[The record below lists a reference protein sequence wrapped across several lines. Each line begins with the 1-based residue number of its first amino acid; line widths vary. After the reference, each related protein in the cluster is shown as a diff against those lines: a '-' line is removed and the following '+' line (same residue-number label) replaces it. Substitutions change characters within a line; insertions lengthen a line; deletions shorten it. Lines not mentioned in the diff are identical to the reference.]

1 MIVKMQQLAKCGL
14 VLTLMLLGGL
24 FKAHAQNAEAGNDST
39 QVIHI
44 IQSDKLNVLTKDS
57 IQLNRFIGNAIFRQG
72 NTLFYCDSALIN
84 RKENILDAYGHIHIN
99 QADSIHIYGDYLH
112 YEGNTRMA
120 TLRDNAR
127 LTDGKVTLSGPEL
140 QYDMNARIGTYV
152 KGGKLVNGKS
162 VLTSQ
167 EGYYYAD
174 TKDVYFNYNVLLVDP
189 EYTLTTD
196 TLLYNTGTKIAT
208 LVAPTT
214 INDGKTVMYATS
226 GEYNTDTG
234 EGNFD
239 SRPTIEDSTAT
250 ITADRI
256 TMDKRTGLAFA
267 TGNMIYRD
275 TAQKMTLLS
284 NYGTVNQLEKTV
296 LATQHPLMILE
307 RDKDTLY
314 LAADT
319 LFSGV
324 LKRDTFTV
332 APVRTSTDSLTTP
345 STTDSLGIPPPDP
358 TELVPSDTSTFAK
371 KLKNALHPGD
381 NPKKLLPMMVAPPDS
396 AIAGLKSKAIA
407 VLKDTSSTLR
417 PDSIFLSKDSMVLA
431 LKDKAKALADSNKL
445 AVPAN
450 IVLSKDSINGIK
462 ARALTLVKDTS
473 ILETPLALNTDTT
486 STAKD
491 TTEIRYVRAWHNVRI
506 FSDSLQGVADSIY
519 YSSKDSIFRFYRN
532 PVLWANETQLS
543 GDTIF
548 LYTKNQK
555 ADKLLL
561 DQNGLLVKESDPG
574 LYNQIKGNQITGYFA
589 GQSLDWMHVDGNAE
603 IIYYVQ
609 DDDKYY
615 VSVNRTLSGII
626 NIYFRAGELNTISF
640 IKDPEGTMY
649 PFGQRPLDQMTLEN
663 FHWDIKRRPK
673 TKYELFGTAGEVKMK
688 EEPVKPKT
696 DDEF

>member
-1 MIVKMQQLAKCGL
+1 MILKMQQLAKCGL
-14 VLTLMLLGGL
+14 ILAGL
-24 FKAHAQNAEAGNDST
+24 FLGRLFPATAQDTQPAARDSNN
-39 QVIHI
+39 VIHI

-84 RKENILDAYGHIHIN
+84 RASNILDAYGHIHIN
-99 QADSIHIYGDYLH
+99 QADSIHIYGEYLH

-152 KGGKLVNGKS
+152 KGGKLVNGSS

-189 EYTLTTD
+189 EYTLSTD
-196 TLLYNTGTKIAT
+196 TLLYNTQTKIAT
-208 LVAPTT
+208 IVAPTT
-214 INDGKTVMYATS
+214 INDGKTVMYTTS
-226 GEYNTDTG
+226 GEYNTETG

-256 TMDKRTGLAFA
+256 TMDKRTGLAYA

-275 TAQKMTLLS
+275 TAQHMTLLS
-284 NYGTVNQLEKTV
+284 NYGTVDQIQKTV

-307 RDKDTLY
+307 REKDTLY
-314 LAADT
+314 LSADT

-324 LKRDTFTV
+324 LKRDTVTV
-332 APVRTSTDSLTTP
+332 APVNPSVATDSVLNV
-345 STTDSLGIPPPDP
+345 TDSVQAPLPDSTGELPADTSAFAQKLKHVLQPGDSSKVLQPVMVAPKDSAIITLKPKAIGI
-358 TELVPSDTSTFAK
+358 LSDTS
-371 KLKNALHPGD
+371 
-381 NPKKLLPMMVAPPDS
+381 
-396 AIAGLKSKAIA
+396 
-407 VLKDTSSTLR
+407 
-417 PDSIFLSKDSMVLA
+417 
-431 LKDKAKALADSNKL
+431 KALAILRDSTKSL
-445 AVPAN
+445 KPDS
-450 IVLSKDSINGIK
+450 IVLSKDSAVIGLK
-462 ARALTLVKDTS
+462 SKALTLAKDSLNAVPPALALQTDTSATKDTS
-473 ILETPLALNTDTT
+473 
-486 STAKD
+486 
-491 TTEIRYVRAWHNVRI
+491 EIRYIRAWHHVRI

-532 PVLWANETQLS
+532 PILWANETQLS

-548 LYTKNQK
+548 LYTKDQK

-561 DQNGLLVKESDPG
+561 DQNGLLVKESGPEM
-574 LYNQIKGNQITGYFA
+574 YNQIKGNQITGYFA

-603 IIYYVQ
+603 SIYYVQ
-609 DDDKYY
+609 DDDSAYI
-615 VSVNRTLSGII
+615 SVNRTLSGVI
-626 NIYFRAGELNTISF
+626 NIYFREGQLHQISF

-649 PFGQRPLDQMTLEN
+649 PFTQRPLDQMTLEN

-673 TKYELFGTAGEVKMK
+673 SKYELMGTVGEVKIK
-688 EEPVKPKT
+688 EETPVPKAE
-696 DDEF
+696 DEF

>member
-1 MIVKMQQLAKCGL
+1 MILKMQQLAKCGL
-14 VLTLMLLGGL
+14 ILAGL
-24 FKAHAQNAEAGNDST
+24 FLGRLFPATAQDTQPAARDSNN
-39 QVIHI
+39 VIHI

-84 RKENILDAYGHIHIN
+84 RASNILDAYGHIHIN
-99 QADSIHIYGDYLH
+99 QADSIHIYGEYLH

-152 KGGKLVNGKS
+152 KGGKLVNGSS

-189 EYTLTTD
+189 EYTLSTD
-196 TLLYNTGTKIAT
+196 TLLYNTQTKIAT
-208 LVAPTT
+208 IVAPTT
-214 INDGKTVMYATS
+214 INDGKTVMYTTS
-226 GEYNTDTG
+226 GEYNTETG

-256 TMDKRTGLAFA
+256 TMDKRTGLAYA

-275 TAQKMTLLS
+275 TAQHMTLLS
-284 NYGTVNQLEKTV
+284 NYGTVDQIQKTV

-307 RDKDTLY
+307 REKDTLY
-314 LAADT
+314 LSADT

-324 LKRDTFTV
+324 LKRDTVTV
-332 APVRTSTDSLTTP
+332 APVNPSVATDSVLNV
-345 STTDSLGIPPPDP
+345 TDSVQAPLPDSTGELPADTSAFARKLKHVLQPGDSSKVLQPVMVAPKDSAIITLKPKAIGI
-358 TELVPSDTSTFAK
+358 LSDTS
-371 KLKNALHPGD
+371 
-381 NPKKLLPMMVAPPDS
+381 
-396 AIAGLKSKAIA
+396 
-407 VLKDTSSTLR
+407 
-417 PDSIFLSKDSMVLA
+417 
-431 LKDKAKALADSNKL
+431 KALAILRDSTKSL
-445 AVPAN
+445 KPDS
-450 IVLSKDSINGIK
+450 IVLSKDSAVIGLK
-462 ARALTLVKDTS
+462 SKALTLAKDSLNAVPPALALQTDTSATKDTS
-473 ILETPLALNTDTT
+473 
-486 STAKD
+486 
-491 TTEIRYVRAWHNVRI
+491 EIRYIRAWHHVRI

-532 PVLWANETQLS
+532 PILWANETQLS
-543 GDTIF
+543 GDSIF

-561 DQNGLLVKESDPG
+561 DQNGLLVKESGPEM
-574 LYNQIKGNQITGYFA
+574 YNQIKGNQITGYFA

-603 IIYYVQ
+603 SIYYVQ
-609 DDDKYY
+609 DDDSAYI
-615 VSVNRTLSGII
+615 SVNRTLSGVI
-626 NIYFRAGELNTISF
+626 NIYFREGQLHHIAF

-649 PFGQRPLDQMTLEN
+649 PFTQRPLDQMTLEN

-673 TKYELFGTAGEVKMK
+673 SKYELMGTVGEVKIK
-688 EEPVKPKT
+688 EETPVPKAE
-696 DDEF
+696 DEF

>member
-1 MIVKMQQLAKCGL
+1 MQQLAKCGL
-14 VLTLMLLGGL
+14 ILAGL
-24 FKAHAQNAEAGNDST
+24 FLGRLFPATAQETQPAARDSNN
-39 QVIHI
+39 VIHI

-57 IQLNRFIGNAIFRQG
+57 VQLNRFIGNAIFRQG

-84 RKENILDAYGHIHIN
+84 RASNILDAYGHIHIN
-99 QADSIHIYGDYLH
+99 QADSIHIYGEYLH

-127 LTDGKVTLSGPEL
+127 LTDGKVTLTGPEL

-152 KGGKLVNGKS
+152 KGGKLVNGSS

-189 EYTLTTD
+189 EYTLSTD
-196 TLLYNTGTKIAT
+196 TLLYNTQSKIAT
-208 LVAPTT
+208 IVAPTT

-226 GEYNTDTG
+226 GEYNTETG
-234 EGNFD
+234 QGNFD

-250 ITADRI
+250 ITADNI
-256 TMDKRTGLAFA
+256 QMDKRTGLAYA

-275 TAQKMTLLS
+275 TAQHMTLLS
-284 NYGTVNQLEKTV
+284 NYGTVNQIEKTV

-307 RDKDTLY
+307 REKDTLY

-332 APVRTSTDSLTTP
+332 APVRTSTDSTISVD
-345 STTDSLGIPPPDP
+345 STSNVPDSLRKPLQDS
-358 TELVPSDTSTFAK
+358 TEVMPADTSAFAK
-371 KLKNALHPGD
+371 KLKNALAPGD
-381 NPKKLLPMMVAPPDS
+381 SGKLVPVMVAKDSALITLKPKAVGILSDTAKAMAILRDSTRALKPDS
-396 AIAGLKSKAIA
+396 
-407 VLKDTSSTLR
+407 
-417 PDSIFLSKDSMVLA
+417 
-431 LKDKAKALADSNKL
+431 
-445 AVPAN
+445 
-450 IVLSKDSINGIK
+450 IVLSKDSAVIGLKSK
-462 ARALTLVKDTS
+462 ALALTKDSLRSQPPALAMETDTSATKDTS
-473 ILETPLALNTDTT
+473 
-486 STAKD
+486 
-491 TTEIRYVRAWHNVRI
+491 EIRYIRAWHHVRI
-506 FSDSLQGVADSIY
+506 YSDSLQGVADSIY

-532 PVLWANETQLS
+532 PILWANETQLS

-561 DQNGLLVKESDPG
+561 DQNALLVKESDPQ
-574 LYNQIKGNQITGYFA
+574 LYNQIKGNQITGYFL
-589 GQSLDWMHVDGNAE
+589 GQALDWMHVDGNAE
-603 IIYYVQ
+603 SIYYVR
-609 DDDKYY
+609 DDDSAY

-626 NIYFRAGELNTISF
+626 NIYFREGQLHHISF

-649 PFGQRPLDQMTLEN
+649 PFTQRPLDQMQLEN
-663 FHWDIKRRPK
+663 FHWDIRRKPK
-673 TKYELFGTAGEVKMK
+673 SKYELMGTVSEAKIK
-688 EEPVKPKT
+688 EEEKPVPKAE
-696 DDEF
+696 DEF

>member
-1 MIVKMQQLAKCGL
+1 MILKMQQLAKCGL
-14 VLTLMLLGGL
+14 ILAGL
-24 FKAHAQNAEAGNDST
+24 FLGRLFPATAQDVKPAARDSNN
-39 QVIHI
+39 VIHI

-57 IQLNRFIGNAIFRQG
+57 VQLNRFIGNAIFRQG

-84 RKENILDAYGHIHIN
+84 RASNILDAYGHIHIN
-99 QADSIHIYGDYLH
+99 QADSIHIYGEYLH

-152 KGGKLVNGKS
+152 KGGKLVNGSS

-189 EYTLTTD
+189 EYTLSTD
-196 TLLYNTGTKIAT
+196 TLLYNTQTKIAT
-208 LVAPTT
+208 IVAPTT

-226 GEYNTDTG
+226 GEYNTETG
-234 EGNFD
+234 QGNFD

-250 ITADRI
+250 ITADNI
-256 TMDKRTGLAFA
+256 QMDKRTGLAYA

-275 TAQKMTLLS
+275 TAQHMTLLS
-284 NYGTVNQLEKTV
+284 NYGTVNQTEKTV

-307 RDKDTLY
+307 REKDTLY

-332 APVRTSTDSLTTP
+332 APVRTSTDSTISAD
-345 STTDSLGIPPPDP
+345 STSNVPDSLRKPLQDS
-358 TELVPSDTSTFAK
+358 TEVMPADTSAFTK
-371 KLKNALHPGD
+371 KLKNALAPGD
-381 NPKKLLPMMVAPPDS
+381 SSKLVPVMVAKDS
-396 AIAGLKSKAIA
+396 ALITLKPKAVGI
-407 VLKDTSSTLR
+407 LSDTAKAMAILRDSTR
-417 PDSIFLSKDSMVLA
+417 A
-431 LKDKAKALADSNKL
+431 LKADS
-445 AVPAN
+445 
-450 IVLSKDSINGIK
+450 IVLSKDSAVIGLK
-462 ARALTLVKDTS
+462 SRALALAKDSLRSQPPALAMETDTSATKDTS
-473 ILETPLALNTDTT
+473 
-486 STAKD
+486 
-491 TTEIRYVRAWHNVRI
+491 EIRYIRAWHHVRI
-506 FSDSLQGVADSIY
+506 YSDSLQGVADSIY

-532 PVLWANETQLS
+532 PILWASETQLS

-561 DQNGLLVKESDPG
+561 DQNALLVKESDPQ

-603 IIYYVQ
+603 SIYYVR
-609 DDDKYY
+609 DDDSAY

-626 NIYFRAGELNTISF
+626 NIYFREGELHHISF

-649 PFGQRPLDQMTLEN
+649 PFTQRPLDQMQLEN
-663 FHWDIKRRPK
+663 FHWDIRRKPK
-673 TKYELFGTAGEVKMK
+673 SKYELMGTVSEAKIK
-688 EEPVKPKT
+688 EEEKPVPKAE
-696 DDEF
+696 DEF

>member
-1 MIVKMQQLAKCGL
+1 MILKMQQLAKCGL
-14 VLTLMLLGGL
+14 ILAGL
-24 FKAHAQNAEAGNDST
+24 FLGRLFPATAQEVQPAAKDTNN
-39 QVIHI
+39 VIHI
-44 IQSDKLNVLTKDS
+44 IQSDKLNVITQKDS
-57 IQLNRFIGNAIFRQG
+57 TQLSRFIGNAIFRQG

-84 RKENILDAYGHIHIN
+84 RASNILDAYGHIHIN

-152 KGGKLVNGKS
+152 KGGKLVNGSS

-189 EYTLTTD
+189 EYTLSTD
-196 TLLYNTGTKIAT
+196 TLLYNTQTKIAT
-208 LVAPTT
+208 IVAPTT

-226 GEYNTDTG
+226 GEYNTETG

-256 TMDKRTGLAFA
+256 TMDKRTGFA
-267 TGNMIYRD
+267 YAVGNMIYRD
-275 TAQKMTLLS
+275 TAQHMTLLS
-284 NYGTVNQLEKTV
+284 NYGTVNQIEKTV

-307 RDKDTLY
+307 RENDTLY
-314 LAADT
+314 LTADT

-324 LKRDTFTV
+324 LKRDSFTV
-332 APVRTSTDSLTTP
+332 APVRASTDSL
-345 STTDSLGIPPPDP
+345 SNVTDSVNVTDSIQAPLPDSTDALP
-358 TELVPSDTSTFAK
+358 ADTSAFAK
-371 KLKNALHPGD
+371 KLKNVLQPGD
-381 NPKKLLPMMVAPPDS
+381 TSKALIPAMVVPKDS
-396 AIAGLKSKAIA
+396 AIIALRSRAIGVLSDTAKAMAILRDTTRALK
-407 VLKDTSSTLR
+407 
-417 PDSIFLSKDSMVLA
+417 PDS
-431 LKDKAKALADSNKL
+431 
-445 AVPAN
+445 
-450 IVLSKDSINGIK
+450 IVLSKDSAIIGLK
-462 ARALTLVKDTS
+462 SKALTLVNDSLNAPPALALQTDTSTTKDTS
-473 ILETPLALNTDTT
+473 
-486 STAKD
+486 
-491 TTEIRYVRAWHNVRI
+491 EIRYIRAWHHVRI
-506 FSDSLQGVADSIY
+506 YSDSLQGVADSIY

-555 ADKLLL
+555 ADRLLL
-561 DQNGLLVKESDPG
+561 DQNGLLVKESGPDM
-574 LYNQIKGNQITGYFA
+574 YNQIKGNQITGYFA
-589 GQSLDWMHVDGNAE
+589 GQAIDWMHVDGNAE
-603 IIYYVQ
+603 SIYYVQ
-609 DDDKYY
+609 DDDSAYI
-615 VSVNRTLSGII
+615 SVNRTLSGVI
-626 NIYFRAGELNTISF
+626 NIYFKEGQLYQIAF

-649 PFGQRPLDQMTLEN
+649 PFTQRPLDQMQLEN

-673 TKYELFGTAGEVKMK
+673 SKYELMGTVSEVKIK
-688 EEPVKPKT
+688 EQPAVPKAE
-696 DDEF
+696 DEF

>member
-1 MIVKMQQLAKCGL
+1 MQQLVKCGL
-14 VLTLMLLGGL
+14 ILTGL
-24 FKAHAQNAEAGNDST
+24 FLGRLFPATAQETQPAGRDSNN
-39 QVIHI
+39 VIHI

-57 IQLNRFIGNAIFRQG
+57 VQLNRFIGNAIFRQG

-84 RKENILDAYGHIHIN
+84 RASNILDAYGHIHIN
-99 QADSIHIYGDYLH
+99 QADSIHIYGEYLH

-152 KGGKLVNGKS
+152 KGGKLVNGSS

-189 EYTLTTD
+189 EYTLSTD
-196 TLLYNTGTKIAT
+196 TLLYNTQTKIAT
-208 LVAPTT
+208 IVAPTT

-226 GEYNTDTG
+226 GEYNTETG

-256 TMDKRTGLAFA
+256 TMDKRTGLAYA
-267 TGNMIYRD
+267 TGNMVYRD
-275 TAQKMTLLS
+275 TAQHMTLLS
-284 NYGTVNQLEKTV
+284 NYGTVNQTEKTI

-307 RDKDTLY
+307 REKDTLY

-332 APVRTSTDSLTTP
+332 APVRTSADSAVLADSTSNMPDSLRQP
-345 STTDSLGIPPPDP
+345 LSDST
-358 TELVPSDTSTFAK
+358 EALVADTSAFAK
-371 KLKNALHPGD
+371 KLKHALAPGD
-381 NPKKLLPMMVAPPDS
+381 SSKALVPAMVVPKDS
-396 AIAGLKSKAIA
+396 ALITLKPNA
-407 VLKDTSSTLR
+407 VGILKDTAKAMAILR
-417 PDSIFLSKDSMVLA
+417 DTTRA
-431 LKDKAKALADSNKL
+431 LKADS
-445 AVPAN
+445 
-450 IVLSKDSINGIK
+450 IVLSKDSAVIGLKSK
-462 ARALTLVKDTS
+462 ALALKDSLQQPPALALEADTSAAKDTS
-473 ILETPLALNTDTT
+473 
-486 STAKD
+486 
-491 TTEIRYVRAWHNVRI
+491 EIRYVRAWHHVRI
-506 FSDSLQGVADSIY
+506 YSDSLQGVADSIY

-561 DQNGLLVKESDPG
+561 DQNALLVKESDPQ

-589 GQSLDWMHVDGNAE
+589 GQALDWMHVDGNAE
-603 IIYYVQ
+603 SIYYVR
-609 DDDKYY
+609 DDDSAY

-626 NIYFRAGELNTISF
+626 NIYFREGELHSISF

-649 PFGQRPLDQMTLEN
+649 PFTQRPLDQMQLEN
-663 FHWDIKRRPK
+663 FHWDIRRRPK
-673 TKYELFGTAGEVKMK
+673 SKYELMGTMGDVKIK
-688 EEPVKPKT
+688 EEPPVQKT
-696 DDEF
+696 EDDF

>member
-1 MIVKMQQLAKCGL
+1 MILKMQQLAKCGL
-14 VLTLMLLGGL
+14 ILAGL
-24 FKAHAQNAEAGNDST
+24 FLGRLFPATAQDTQPAARDSNN
-39 QVIHI
+39 VIHI

-84 RKENILDAYGHIHIN
+84 RASNILDAYGHIHIN
-99 QADSIHIYGDYLH
+99 QADSIHIYGEYLH
-112 YEGNTRMA
+112 YEGNTKMA

-140 QYDMNARIGTYV
+140 LYDMNARIGTYV
-152 KGGKLVNGKS
+152 KGGKLVNGSS

-189 EYTLTTD
+189 EYTLSTD
-196 TLLYNTGTKIAT
+196 TLLYNTQTKIAT
-208 LVAPTT
+208 IVAPTT
-214 INDGKTVMYATS
+214 INDGKTVMYTTS
-226 GEYNTDTG
+226 GEYNTETG

-256 TMDKRTGLAFA
+256 TMDKRTGLAYA

-275 TAQKMTLLS
+275 TAQHMTLLS
-284 NYGTVNQLEKTV
+284 NYGTVNQIEKTV

-307 RDKDTLY
+307 REKDTLY
-314 LAADT
+314 LSADT

-332 APVRTSTDSLTTP
+332 APVNPSVATDSALNV
-345 STTDSLGIPPPDP
+345 TDSVQAPLPDSTGKLP
-358 TELVPSDTSTFAK
+358 ADTSAFAQKLKHVLQPGDTSKALLPVMVAPKDSALITLKPKAIGVISDTSKALAILRDSTKA
-371 KLKNALHPGD
+371 LK
-381 NPKKLLPMMVAPPDS
+381 PDS
-396 AIAGLKSKAIA
+396 IVLSRDSAVIGLKSKALTLA
-407 VLKDTSSTLR
+407 KDSLNAAPPALALPTDTSATKDTS
-417 PDSIFLSKDSMVLA
+417 
-431 LKDKAKALADSNKL
+431 
-445 AVPAN
+445 
-450 IVLSKDSINGIK
+450 
-462 ARALTLVKDTS
+462 
-473 ILETPLALNTDTT
+473 
-486 STAKD
+486 
-491 TTEIRYVRAWHNVRI
+491 EIRYIRAWHHVRI
-506 FSDSLQGVADSIY
+506 YSDSLQGVADSIY

-532 PVLWANETQLS
+532 PILWANETQLS

-548 LYTKNQK
+548 LYTKDQK

-561 DQNGLLVKESDPG
+561 DQNGLLVKESGPEM
-574 LYNQIKGNQITGYFA
+574 YNQIKGNQITGYFA

-603 IIYYVQ
+603 SIYYVQ
-609 DDDKYY
+609 DDDSAYI
-615 VSVNRTLSGII
+615 SVNRTLSGVI
-626 NIYFRAGELNTISF
+626 NIYFREGQLHHIAF

-649 PFGQRPLDQMTLEN
+649 PFTQRPLDQMTLEN

-673 TKYELFGTAGEVKMK
+673 SKYELMGTVGEVKIK
-688 EEPVKPKT
+688 EETPVPKAE
-696 DDEF
+696 DEF

>member
-1 MIVKMQQLAKCGL
+1 MILKTQQLVKCGL
-14 VLTLMLLGGL
+14 ILAGL
-24 FKAHAQNAEAGNDST
+24 FLGRLFPATAQEVQPAGKDSNN
-39 QVIHI
+39 VIHI

-57 IQLNRFIGNAIFRQG
+57 VQLNRFIGNAIFRQG

-84 RKENILDAYGHIHIN
+84 RASNILDAYGHIHIN
-99 QADSIHIYGDYLH
+99 QADSIHIYGEYLH

-127 LTDGKVTLSGPEL
+127 LTDGKVTLTGPEL

-152 KGGKLVNGKS
+152 KGGKLVNGSS

-189 EYTLTTD
+189 EYTLSTD
-196 TLLYNTGTKIAT
+196 TLLYNTQTKIAT
-208 LVAPTT
+208 IVAPTT

-226 GEYNTDTG
+226 GEYNTETG
-234 EGNFD
+234 QGNFD

-256 TMDKRTGLAFA
+256 TMDKRTGLAYA
-267 TGNMIYRD
+267 TGNMVYRD
-275 TAQKMTLLS
+275 TAQHMTLLS
-284 NYGTVNQLEKTV
+284 NYGTVNQTEKTI

-307 RDKDTLY
+307 REKDTLY

-324 LKRDTFTV
+324 LKKDSFSV
-332 APVRTSTDSLTTP
+332 APVRTSADNEE
-345 STTDSLGIPPPDP
+345 TTDSTSIVPDSLRKP
-358 TELVPSDTSTFAK
+358 LHDSTAAPLADTSAFAK
-371 KLKNALHPGD
+371 KLKNALAPGD
-381 NPKKLLPMMVAPPDS
+381 SSKLIPAMVVPKDS
-396 AIAGLKSKAIA
+396 ALITLKPNAIGVLRDTAKAMAI
-407 VLKDTSSTLR
+407 LRDSTR
-417 PDSIFLSKDSMVLA
+417 A
-431 LKDKAKALADSNKL
+431 LKADS
-445 AVPAN
+445 
-450 IVLSKDSINGIK
+450 IVLSKDSAVIGLKSK
-462 ARALTLVKDTS
+462 ALALTKDSLRPQAPALALETDTSATKDTS
-473 ILETPLALNTDTT
+473 
-486 STAKD
+486 
-491 TTEIRYVRAWHNVRI
+491 EIRYIRAWHHVRI
-506 FSDSLQGVADSIY
+506 YSDSLQGVADSIY

-561 DQNGLLVKESDPG
+561 DQNALLVKESDPQ

-589 GQSLDWMHVDGNAE
+589 GQALDWMHVDGNAE
-603 IIYYVQ
+603 SIYYVR
-609 DDDKYY
+609 DDDSAY

-626 NIYFRAGELNTISF
+626 NIYFREGQLHHISF

-649 PFGQRPLDQMTLEN
+649 PFTQRPLDQMQLEN
-663 FHWDIKRRPK
+663 FHWDIRRKPK
-673 TKYELFGTAGEVKMK
+673 SKYELMGTVGEAKIK
-688 EEPVKPKT
+688 EEPPVQKT
-696 DDEF
+696 EDEF

>member
-1 MIVKMQQLAKCGL
+1 MILKMQQLAKCGL
-14 VLTLMLLGGL
+14 ILAGL
-24 FKAHAQNAEAGNDST
+24 FLGRLFPATAQETQPAARDSNN
-39 QVIHI
+39 VIHI

-57 IQLNRFIGNAIFRQG
+57 VQLNRFIGNAIFRQG

-84 RKENILDAYGHIHIN
+84 RASNILDAYGHIHIN
-99 QADSIHIYGDYLH
+99 QADSIHIYGEYLH

-127 LTDGKVTLSGPEL
+127 LTDGKVTLTGPEL

-152 KGGKLVNGKS
+152 KGGKLVNGSS

-189 EYTLTTD
+189 EYTLSTD
-196 TLLYNTGTKIAT
+196 TLLYNTQSKIAT
-208 LVAPTT
+208 IVAPTT

-226 GEYNTDTG
+226 GEYNTETG
-234 EGNFD
+234 QGNFD

-250 ITADRI
+250 ITADNI
-256 TMDKRTGLAFA
+256 QMDKRTGLAYA

-275 TAQKMTLLS
+275 TAQHMTLLS
-284 NYGTVNQLEKTV
+284 NYGTVNQIEKTV

-307 RDKDTLY
+307 REKDTLY

-332 APVRTSTDSLTTP
+332 APVRTSTDSTISVD
-345 STTDSLGIPPPDP
+345 STSNVPDSLRKPLQDS
-358 TELVPSDTSTFAK
+358 TEVMPADTSAFAK
-371 KLKNALHPGD
+371 KLKNALAPGD
-381 NPKKLLPMMVAPPDS
+381 SGKLVPVMVAKDSALITLKPKAVGILSDTAKAMAILRDSTRALKPDS
-396 AIAGLKSKAIA
+396 
-407 VLKDTSSTLR
+407 
-417 PDSIFLSKDSMVLA
+417 
-431 LKDKAKALADSNKL
+431 
-445 AVPAN
+445 
-450 IVLSKDSINGIK
+450 IVLSKDSAVIGLKSK
-462 ARALTLVKDTS
+462 ALALTKDSLRSQPPALAMETDTSATKDTS
-473 ILETPLALNTDTT
+473 
-486 STAKD
+486 
-491 TTEIRYVRAWHNVRI
+491 EIRYIRAWHHVRI
-506 FSDSLQGVADSIY
+506 YSDSLQGVADSIY

-532 PVLWANETQLS
+532 PILWANETQLS

-561 DQNGLLVKESDPG
+561 DQNALLVKESDPQ
-574 LYNQIKGNQITGYFA
+574 LYNQIKGNQITGYFL
-589 GQSLDWMHVDGNAE
+589 GQALDWMHVDGNAE
-603 IIYYVQ
+603 SIYYVR
-609 DDDKYY
+609 DDDSAY

-626 NIYFRAGELNTISF
+626 NIYFREGQLHHISF

-649 PFGQRPLDQMTLEN
+649 PFTQRPLDQMQLEN
-663 FHWDIKRRPK
+663 FHWDIRRKPK
-673 TKYELFGTAGEVKMK
+673 SKYELMGTVSEAKIK
-688 EEPVKPKT
+688 EEEKPVPKAE
-696 DDEF
+696 DEF

>member
-1 MIVKMQQLAKCGL
+1 MQQLVKCGL
-14 VLTLMLLGGL
+14 ILTGL
-24 FKAHAQNAEAGNDST
+24 FLGRLFPATAQEAQPAGKDSNN
-39 QVIHI
+39 VIHI

-57 IQLNRFIGNAIFRQG
+57 VQLNRFIGNAIFRQG

-84 RKENILDAYGHIHIN
+84 RASNILDAYGHIHIN
-99 QADSIHIYGDYLH
+99 QADSIHIYGEYLH

-127 LTDGKVTLSGPEL
+127 LTDGKVTLTGPEL

-152 KGGKLVNGKS
+152 KGGKLVNGSS

-189 EYTLTTD
+189 EYTLSTD
-196 TLLYNTGTKIAT
+196 TLLYNTQTKIAT

-226 GEYNTDTG
+226 GEYNTETG
-234 EGNFD
+234 QGNFE

-256 TMDKRTGLAFA
+256 TMDKRTGLAYA
-267 TGNMIYRD
+267 TGNMVYRD
-275 TAQKMTLLS
+275 TAQHMTLLS
-284 NYGTVNQLEKTV
+284 NYGTVNQTEKTV

-307 RDKDTLY
+307 REKDTLY

-324 LKRDTFTV
+324 LKRDTFVV
-332 APVRTSTDSLTTP
+332 APVRTSTDSTLSAD
-345 STTDSLGIPPPDP
+345 STLNVPDSLRKPLNDS
-358 TELVPSDTSTFAK
+358 TEVLPADTSAFAK
-371 KLKNALHPGD
+371 KLKNALAPGD
-381 NPKKLLPMMVAPPDS
+381 SSKLIPAMVVPKDSALITLKPKAIGILSDTAKAMAILRDSTRALKPDS
-396 AIAGLKSKAIA
+396 
-407 VLKDTSSTLR
+407 
-417 PDSIFLSKDSMVLA
+417 
-431 LKDKAKALADSNKL
+431 
-445 AVPAN
+445 
-450 IVLSKDSINGIK
+450 IVLSKDSAVIGLK
-462 ARALTLVKDTS
+462 SKVLALAKDSAHIQPPALALQTDTSATKDTS
-473 ILETPLALNTDTT
+473 
-486 STAKD
+486 
-491 TTEIRYVRAWHNVRI
+491 EIRYIRAWHHVRI
-506 FSDSLQGVADSIY
+506 YSDSLQGVADSIY

-532 PVLWANETQLS
+532 PILWANETQLS

-561 DQNGLLVKESDPG
+561 DQNALLVKESDPE
-574 LYNQIKGNQITGYFA
+574 LYNQIKGNQITGYFT
-589 GQSLDWMHVDGNAE
+589 GQAIDWMHVDGNAE
-603 IIYYVQ
+603 SIYYVR
-609 DDDKYY
+609 DDDSAY

-626 NIYFRAGELNTISF
+626 NIYFREGQLHHISF

-649 PFGQRPLDQMTLEN
+649 PFTQRPLDQMQLEN

-673 TKYELFGTAGEVKMK
+673 SKYELMGTVGEVKIK
-688 EEPVKPKT
+688 EEPPAPKAE
-696 DDEF
+696 DEF

>member
-1 MIVKMQQLAKCGL
+1 MILKMQQLAKCGL
-14 VLTLMLLGGL
+14 ILAGL
-24 FKAHAQNAEAGNDST
+24 FLGRLFPATAQDTQPAARDSNN
-39 QVIHI
+39 VIHI

-84 RKENILDAYGHIHIN
+84 RASNILDAYGHIHIN
-99 QADSIHIYGDYLH
+99 QADSIHIYGEYLH

-152 KGGKLVNGKS
+152 KGGKLVNGSS

-189 EYTLTTD
+189 EYTLSTD
-196 TLLYNTGTKIAT
+196 TLLYNTQTKIAT
-208 LVAPTT
+208 IVAPTT
-214 INDGKTVMYATS
+214 INDGKTVMYTTS
-226 GEYNTDTG
+226 GEYNTETG

-256 TMDKRTGLAFA
+256 TMDKRTGLAYA

-275 TAQKMTLLS
+275 TAQHMTLLS
-284 NYGTVNQLEKTV
+284 NYGTVDQIQKTV

-307 RDKDTLY
+307 REKDTLY
-314 LAADT
+314 LSADT

-332 APVRTSTDSLTTP
+332 APVTPTVATDSTLNV
-345 STTDSLGIPPPDP
+345 TDSVQAPLPDSTGELPADTSAFAQKLKHVLQPGDTSKVLEPVMVAPKDSAIITLKPKAIGI
-358 TELVPSDTSTFAK
+358 LSDTSKALAILRDSTKA
-371 KLKNALHPGD
+371 LK
-381 NPKKLLPMMVAPPDS
+381 PDS
-396 AIAGLKSKAIA
+396 IVLSRDSAVIGLKSKALTLAKDSLNA
-407 VLKDTSSTLR
+407 VPPALALQTDTSATKDTS
-417 PDSIFLSKDSMVLA
+417 
-431 LKDKAKALADSNKL
+431 
-445 AVPAN
+445 
-450 IVLSKDSINGIK
+450 
-462 ARALTLVKDTS
+462 
-473 ILETPLALNTDTT
+473 
-486 STAKD
+486 
-491 TTEIRYVRAWHNVRI
+491 EIRYIRAWHHVRI

-532 PVLWANETQLS
+532 PILWANETQLS

-548 LYTKNQK
+548 LYTKDQK

-561 DQNGLLVKESDPG
+561 DQNGLLVKESGPEM
-574 LYNQIKGNQITGYFA
+574 YNQIKGNQITGYFA

-603 IIYYVQ
+603 SIYYVQ
-609 DDDKYY
+609 DDDSAYI
-615 VSVNRTLSGII
+615 SVNRTLSGVI
-626 NIYFRAGELNTISF
+626 NIYFREGQLHHIAF

-649 PFGQRPLDQMTLEN
+649 PFTQRPLDQMTLEN

-673 TKYELFGTAGEVKMK
+673 SKYELMGTVGEVKIK
-688 EEPVKPKT
+688 EETPVPKAE
-696 DDEF
+696 DEF

>member
-1 MIVKMQQLAKCGL
+1 MILKMQQLAKCGL
-14 VLTLMLLGGL
+14 ILAGL
-24 FKAHAQNAEAGNDST
+24 FLGRLFPATAQDAQPAGRDSNN
-39 QVIHI
+39 VIHI

-57 IQLNRFIGNAIFRQG
+57 VQLNRFIGNAIFRQG
-72 NTLFYCDSALIN
+72 TTLFYCDSALIN
-84 RKENILDAYGHIHIN
+84 RASNILDAYGHIHIN
-99 QADSIHIYGDYLH
+99 QADSIHIYGEYLH

-152 KGGKLVNGKS
+152 KGGKLVNGSS

-189 EYTLTTD
+189 EYTLSTD
-196 TLLYNTGTKIAT
+196 TLLYNTQTKIAT
-208 LVAPTT
+208 IVAPTT
-214 INDGKTVMYATS
+214 INDGKTVMYTTS
-226 GEYNTDTG
+226 GEYNTETG

-256 TMDKRTGLAFA
+256 TMDKRTGLAYA

-284 NYGTVNQLEKTV
+284 NYGTVNQTEKTI

-307 RDKDTLY
+307 RENDTLF
-314 LAADT
+314 LSADT

-332 APVRTSTDSLTTP
+332 APVRTSTDSLLNVP
-345 STTDSLGIPPPDP
+345 DSIQSPTTDSTGTLP
-358 TELVPSDTSTFAK
+358 TDTSAFAR
-371 KLKNALHPGD
+371 KLKHVLQPGD
-381 NPKKLLPMMVAPPDS
+381 TSKALKPAMIAPKDS
-396 AIAGLKSKAIA
+396 AII
-407 VLKDTSSTLR
+407 
-417 PDSIFLSKDSMVLA
+417 A
-431 LKDKAKALADSNKL
+431 LKPNAVGILSDTGKALAILRDTARVLKADS
-445 AVPAN
+445 
-450 IVLSKDSINGIK
+450 IVLSKDSVILGLK
-462 ARALTLVKDTS
+462 SKALTLAKDS
-473 ILETPLALNTDTT
+473 LNVPQPALALQADT

-491 TTEIRYVRAWHNVRI
+491 TSEIRYIRAWHHVRI
-506 FSDSLQGVADSIY
+506 YSDSLQGVADSIY

-555 ADKLLL
+555 ADRLLL
-561 DQNGLLVKESDPG
+561 DQNGLLVKEAGPDM
-574 LYNQIKGNQITGYFA
+574 YNQIKGNQVTGYFA
-589 GQSLDWMHVDGNAE
+589 GQALDWMHVDGNAE
-603 IIYYVQ
+603 SIYYVQ
-609 DDDKYY
+609 DDDSAYI
-615 VSVNRTLSGII
+615 SVNRTLSGVI
-626 NIYFRAGELNTISF
+626 NIYFREGQLHHIAF

-649 PFGQRPLDQMTLEN
+649 PFTQRPLDQMQLEN

-673 TKYELFGTAGEVKMK
+673 SKYELMGTVGEVKIK
-688 EEPVKPKT
+688 EETPVPKAE
-696 DDEF
+696 DEF

>member
-1 MIVKMQQLAKCGL
+1 MILKMQQLAKWGL
-14 VLTLMLLGGL
+14 ILAGL
-24 FKAHAQNAEAGNDST
+24 FLGRSFTAYAQDAQAGRDST
-39 QVIHI
+39 KVIHI

-84 RKENILDAYGHIHIN
+84 RASNVLDAYGHIHIN
-99 QADSIHIYGDYLH
+99 QADSIHIYGEYLH

-152 KGGKLVNGKS
+152 KGGKLVNGSS

-196 TLLYNTGTKIAT
+196 TLLYNTETRIAT
-208 LVAPTT
+208 IVAPTT

-226 GEYNTDTG
+226 GEYNTELG
-234 EGNFD
+234 QGNFD

-256 TMDKRTGLAFA
+256 TMDKRTGLAYA

-307 RDKDTLY
+307 RENDTLY
-314 LAADT
+314 LASDT

-324 LKRDTFTV
+324 IKRDTFTV
-332 APVRTSTDSLTTP
+332 APVKEAINTDSLPNTP
-345 STTDSLGIPPPDP
+345 DAIPAPLPDSTQEAITDTSAFAQKLQHALQPGDSSKQ
-358 TELVPSDTSTFAK
+358 LVPVMIA
-371 KLKNALHPGD
+371 
-381 NPKKLLPMMVAPPDS
+381 PKDS
-396 AIAGLKSKAIA
+396 AA
-407 VLKDTSSTLR
+407 VILR
-417 PDSIFLSKDSMVLA
+417 S
-431 LKDKAKALADSNKL
+431 KALAILRDSSKTL
-445 AVPAN
+445 KADS
-450 IVLSKDSINGIK
+450 IVLSKDSVVLGLK
-462 ARALTLVKDTS
+462 AKASALANDTTPPLDAPLV
-473 ILETPLALNTDTT
+473 LQTDTT
-486 STAKD
+486 NSAKD
-491 TTEIRYVRAWHNVRI
+491 TAEIRYIRAWHHVRI

-555 ADKLLL
+555 ADRLLL
-561 DQNGLLVKESDPG
+561 DQNGLLVKESGPG
-574 LYNQIKGNQITGYFA
+574 MYNQIKGNQVTGYFA
-589 GQSLDWMHVDGNAE
+589 GQALDWMHVDGNAE
-603 IIYYVQ
+603 SIYYVQ
-609 DDDKYY
+609 DDDNAYI
-615 VSVNRTLSGII
+615 SVNRTLSGVI
-626 NIYFRAGELNTISF
+626 NIYFREGELHHIAF

-649 PFGQRPLDQMTLEN
+649 PFTQRPLDQMQLEN

-673 TKYELFGTAGEVKMK
+673 SKYELFGTVGEVKTK
-688 EEPVKPKT
+688 EETTVPKAE
-696 DDEF
+696 DEF